1 MIQPRG
7 SSSPERWLE
16 LLSFLYGADRAS
28 AALRSLQARIERH
41 RRIAPAPPA
50 SAGPLSHRDAI
61 LITYGDQL
69 IKPGE
74 TPLRILNRFL
84 QTYLRELLPG
94 VHVLPFFPYS
104 SDDGFSVIDYRQVD
118 PRLGSW
124 EDVRAIAA
132 GHRLMV
138 DAVVNHISARSAWF
152 QDFLQGHPQ
161 YQDYFITLDP
171 ETDLSQVVRPRDLPL
186 LTPFETPHGTQY
198 VWTTFSPDQID
209 LNFANPEVLL
219 EILDLLL
226 FYIRQGAQIIRL
238 DAIAFLWKQ
247 LGTTCIH
254 LPQTHAVVKLIRSVV
269 DAIAPWVYI
278 ITETNVPH
286 AENIA
291 YFGNGT
297 DEAHMVYQ
305 FALPPLVLHTF
316 LTGDARVLSHWAA
329 GLQTP
334 SNKATFFNFLASH
347 DGIGLRPA
355 QGLLSERD
363 LDRLI
368 RWTEAR
374 AGGVSY
380 RRIGVDTRQPYELN
394 ITYFEA
400 LAPSAEAR
408 RVTRAWISRFLAS
421 QAIMLALVGVPG
433 IYFHSLIGSRNDL
446 RGVRRTDRWRSINR
460 EKLDF
465 DRLETK
471 LHRPGT
477 TAARVFLGY
486 RTLLRA
492 RQSHPAFDPFG
503 SQQVLMLNPGIFALL
518 RLSQSGQPALLC
530 LHEVAGQNHILDL
543 RIPGTPARQGRD
555 LIGMRKV
562 YLERLSLEPYQVRW
576 IALDEA
582 S

>member
-1 MIQPRG
+1 MIRPSG
-7 SSSPERWLE
+7 SSPPERWLE
-16 LLSFLYGADRAS
+16 LLSFLYGAECAS
-28 AALRSLQARIERH
+28 AALRSLQVRIERH
-41 RRIAPAPPA
+41 RRTSPGPPT
-50 SAGPLSHRDAI
+50 SAGPLSHQDAI

-69 IKPGE
+69 RSTEE
-74 TPLRILNRFL
+74 TPLRTLNRFL
-84 QTYLRELLPG
+84 QTHLRELLSG

-118 PRLGSW
+118 PRLGTW
-124 EDVRAIAA
+124 KDVRAIAA
-132 GHRLMV
+132 DHRLMV

-152 QDFLQGHPQ
+152 QAFLQGQSQ

-269 DAIAPWVYI
+269 DAVAPWVYI

-316 LTGDARVLSHWAA
+316 LTGDARVLGHWAA

-334 SNKATFFNFLASH
+334 SNEATFFNFLASH
-347 DGIGLRPA
+347 DGIGLRPV

-363 LDRLI
+363 LERLI

-374 AGGVSY
+374 GGGVSY
-380 RRIGVDTRQPYELN
+380 RRIGMDARQPYELN

-446 RGVRRTDRWRSINR
+446 RGVHRTGRWRSINR

-465 DRLETK
+465 DRLEAR

-477 TAARVFLGY
+477 TAARVFRGY

-492 RQSHPAFDPFG
+492 RRSHPAFDPFG
-503 SQQVLMLNPGIFALL
+503 SQRVLMLNPGIFALV
-518 RLSQSGQPALLC
+518 RLSQAGQPALLC
-530 LHEVAGQNHILDL
+530 LHEVAGQNHMLDIH
-543 RIPGTPARQGRD
+543 IPGTHARQGRD
-555 LIGMRKV
+555 LIGMQKV
-562 YLERLSLEPYQVRW
+562 PLERLSLGPYQVRW
-576 IALDEA
+576 VTLDEA

>member
-1 MIQPRG
+1 MIRPSG
-7 SSSPERWLE
+7 SSPPERWLE
-16 LLSFLYGADRAS
+16 LLSFLYGAECAS
-28 AALRSLQARIERH
+28 AALRSLQVRIERH
-41 RRIAPAPPA
+41 RRTSPGPPT
-50 SAGPLSHRDAI
+50 SAGPLSHQDAI

-69 IKPGE
+69 RSTEE
-74 TPLRILNRFL
+74 TPLRTLNRFL
-84 QTYLRELLPG
+84 QTHLRELLSG

-118 PRLGSW
+118 PHLGTW
-124 EDVRAIAA
+124 KDVRAIAA
-132 GHRLMV
+132 DHRLMV

-152 QDFLQGHPQ
+152 QAFLQGQPQ

-269 DAIAPWVYI
+269 DAVAPWVYI

-316 LTGDARVLSHWAA
+316 LTGDARVLNHWAA

-334 SNKATFFNFLASH
+334 SNEATFFNFLASH
-347 DGIGLRPA
+347 DGIGLRPV

-363 LDRLI
+363 LERLI

-374 AGGVSY
+374 GGGVSY
-380 RRIGVDTRQPYELN
+380 RRIGMDARQPYELN

-446 RGVRRTDRWRSINR
+446 RGVHRTGRWRSINR
-460 EKLDF
+460 EKL
-465 DRLETK
+465 
-471 LHRPGT
+471 
-477 TAARVFLGY
+477 V
-486 RTLLRA
+486 
-492 RQSHPAFDPFG
+492 
-503 SQQVLMLNPGIFALL
+503 VL
-518 RLSQSGQPALLC
+518 
-530 LHEVAGQNHILDL
+530 
-543 RIPGTPARQGRD
+543 
-555 LIGMRKV
+555 
-562 YLERLSLEPYQVRW
+562 
-576 IALDEA
+576 
-582 S
+582 